1 MGTMEGS
8 CRSKGAKIST
18 KLRVYNVIVK
28 PTPLYGRETWTLQNR
43 HTKKLQVTE
52 MRYLRRVEG
61 VKRLNRMRSDDLRE
75 RLRQEDVLDS
85 VLRKKKISKDS
96 VQVDAWKETLTFLFS
111 VHILATSCIGEELLY
126 D

>member
-8 CRSKGAKIST
+8 CRSKGAKKST

-52 MRYLRRVEG
+52 IRYLRRVEG

>member
-1 MGTMEGS
+1 M
-8 CRSKGAKIST
+8 KGAKKLT

-43 HTKKLQVTE
+43 HMKKLQVTE

-96 VQVDAWKETLTFLFS
+96 VQVDARKETLTFLFS
-111 VHILATSCIGEELLY
+111 VRILATSCIGEELMH

>member
-1 MGTMEGS
+1 MEGG
-8 CRSKGAKIST
+8 CRSKGAKKST

-28 PTPLYGRETWTLQNR
+28 PTPLYGREMWTLQNR

-52 MRYLRRVEG
+52 MTYLRRVEG

-75 RLRQEDVLDS
+75 RLRQEDILDS

-96 VQVDAWKETLTFLFS
+96 IQVDAWKETLTFLFS